1 MPSTSPGSDDEIG
14 TWLLRF
20 MADDVADGRARM
32 ETWRQRS
39 DETATLTGVLADIA
53 DSGRSADV
61 HTTTGRTHSGRIE
74 HVTDEALVIGTTIR
88 HLVVLRPRAIAAVV
102 PERGFRVPGEGSV
115 SSHRS
120 FRATIAAILEPG
132 DDLAVIAGAMDC
144 SGELVSIGDEVLL
157 MRGPG
162 NRSVYIPIGAVTEI
176 SVASSS
182 G

>member
-1 MPSTSPGSDDEIG
+1 MPSTPPGSDDEIG

-53 DSGRSADV
+53 DSGRSTDV
-61 HTTTGRTHSGRIE
+61 HTTTGRSHSGRIE
-74 HVTDEALVIGTTIR
+74 HVTDEAVVIGTTAR
-88 HLVVLRPRAIAAVV
+88 HLVVLRSSTIAAVA
-102 PERGFRVPGEGSV
+102 PERGFRVPGEGRA

-120 FRATIAAILEPG
+120 FRATVAAILEPG
-132 DDLAVIAGAMDC
+132 DDLSVIAGAV
-144 SGELVSIGDEVLL
+144 SFNGELVSVGDEILL

-162 NRSVYIPIGAVTEI
+162 NRNFYIPFEAVTEI